1 MKEEPQMNG
10 TRIRIDASDNGAF
23 DVYLAEPTEDTAP
36 LIVMLHEIYG
46 VTDWVRETADMFAAQ
61 GYLVAAPD
69 MFWRLEPN
77 FEADHRDSA
86 QRDQGLKYRGMID
99 RDRAVDDISATIAAL
114 RSHAKCNGKIGVTGF
129 CMGGTLTYLAAA
141 RLDIDAGVAY
151 YGTQIHEHLDEG
163 SGITCPLLLH
173 FGDRDDHVPV
183 ELADEIRAALADN
196 PSIGFARYDAGHAF
210 SNDHRPGFYDQAA
223 SDAAH
228 TRTFEMFGKL
238 K

>member
-1 MKEEPQMNG
+1 MTGSQIK
-10 TRIRIDASDNGAF
+10 IDATDGGAF
-23 DVYLAEPTEDTAP
+23 DVYLAAPDNGPAP
-36 LIVMLHEIYG
+36 LIIMLHEIYG
-46 VTDWVRETADMFAAQ
+46 VTDWVRETADMFAAR

-86 QRDQGLKYRGMID
+86 QRDQGLKYRGLID
-99 RDRAVDDISATIAAL
+99 RDRAVDDIAAVIAAL
-114 RSHAKCNGKIGVTGF
+114 KSRPDCNGRVGVTGF

-141 RLDIDAGVAY
+141 RLEIDAGVAY

-163 SGITCPLLLH
+163 GKINCPTLLH

-183 ELADEIRAALADN
+183 ELADEIRAALVDN
-196 PSIGFARYDAGHAF
+196 PDISFARYDAGHAF

-228 TRTFEMFGKL
+228 ARTFELFGKL
-238 K
+238 Q